1 MLRYAPACRAAI
13 VAIVLVL
20 FGLPATVIAQEAT
33 LRGTIRDA
41 AGGPV
46 PGVTVTAHERANG
59 ATAAAAASATTAA
72 VSDAAGAYRIALRP
86 GSYRVIAEL
95 SGLTP
100 AVREAV
106 DVRAGADT
114 VVDLVLTVSGL
125 TDAVQVTG
133 SHIRTTGF
141 QAMVPLQVASRAEIE
156 NSGLANFSDVF
167 KEIPGN
173 SGSEA
178 ASEALPRSGQ
188 SQFNLRGLGYSST
201 LTLVNGHRAGVAPTS
216 DETGAEFTD
225 VNQFP
230 LAMVERVEVLKDGAS
245 AIYGADAVAGVVNVI
260 TRRGF
265 QGVELS
271 ASYQG
276 STNQVG
282 NVNLATGRRYSR
294 GLITLYATYFTQT
307 GNDRTDFDWLVER
320 VGGNGV
326 LGRSQLLNTNGAPST
341 YRPGALNAA
350 GQPIAVADGVGFADP
365 DCEAAGGVFRIRDDG
380 SVDRSSCLHNFADQ
394 IAILPS
400 AQRQQVFG
408 EISHQFSA
416 RAKFSG
422 EASFSRNVLETTRG
436 PGGYSNG
443 TVVNAAGSVYI
454 PASHPFNFFER
465 DPNNPNRLVYVP
477 PSAWNP
483 AVDHAVDV
491 VASLR
496 PLGVAY
502 NGDNAPKRRT
512 QTNYPRVGAT
522 LDLDLGHSW
531 IASAAWQFSAAD
543 LSDFQPLRYRADV
556 FNQLIATGKFNPF
569 GTSTTNPTLVS
580 PKDGVSVA
588 GNSQAVLDQFLTDSL
603 DTAQTVQQTVDLTAS
618 GDAFHLGT
626 HVARLAA
633 GAQFRRVTLESIPD
647 ALQASGHGDTSTL
660 LPTQTGAQ
668 NVTGAFAE
676 LATPIGDATST
687 QFALRFEDH
696 GRFGSTVN
704 PKVAATTRLGDRL
717 RLRGSWG
724 TSFQAPTTFQ
734 VSTSVTRLFLNDPA
748 VLTGGTLRCGS
759 GTVETSNVLVTS
771 QGDDH
776 LEPQHSANSNAGVV
790 INPIHGMQVSVD
802 YWRYRYKDLIA
813 AGANP
818 QAIVTNDCLD
828 DGIPNDPRVI
838 RDGTGG
844 VVNVLTSFVN
854 VGKVDTDG
862 LDFAAEH
869 RWQAGTLG
877 AFNATTDLTWLRR
890 FDVVGGEGGTFDGA
904 GSRNYNNN
912 FRTMP
917 RWRGVAGLHWT
928 RTTQYGGLT
937 LRYISGY
944 TNDQSNNGEVA
955 SYAPVDLSYGYT
967 FAGRGGRSALTVLV
981 GVDNVANLPPPGLTR
996 NDANGRP
1003 IPNTTLVYIDRP
1015 GYDPYSGADL
1025 RGRVVW
1031 LRIMHRF

>member
-1 MLRYAPACRAAI
+1 MLMNAHACRAAI
-13 VAIVLVL
+13 GAIAALL
-20 FGLPATVIAQEAT
+20 FCLPATSVAQEAT

-41 AGGPV
+41 AGGAV
-46 PGVTVTAHERANG
+46 PGATVTAHDRAGG
-59 ATAAAAASATTAA
+59 AAPAA
-72 VSDAAGAYRIALRP
+72 VSDAKGTYRIELRP
-86 GSYRVIAEL
+86 GRYRVTAEL
-95 SGLTP
+95 IGLTP
-100 AVREAV
+100 AVQDAV
-106 DVRAGADT
+106 DVRAGVDT
-114 VVDLVLTVSGL
+114 VVDLVLTLSGL
-125 TDAVQVTG
+125 TETVSVTG

-141 QAMVPLQVASRAEIE
+141 QAMVPVQVASRAEIE
-156 NSGLANFSDVF
+156 NTGLATFSDVF
-167 KEIPGN
+167 KDIPGN

-201 LTLVNGHRAGVAPTS
+201 LMLINGHRAGVAPTS

-271 ASYQG
+271 AGYQG

-282 NVNLATGRRYSR
+282 NFNLATGRRYAR
-294 GLITLYATYFTQT
+294 GLFTLYATYFTQT

-326 LGRSQLLNTNGAPST
+326 PGRSQLLNTNGAPST
-341 YRPGALNAA
+341 YRPGGLNAA
-350 GQPIAVADGVGFADP
+350 GQPIALPDGVGLADP

-394 IAILPS
+394 VAILPS
-400 AQRQQVFG
+400 AQRLQVFG
-408 EISHQFSA
+408 EFSHQLTA

-422 EASFSRNVLETTRG
+422 EVSFSRNVLETTRG

-443 TVVNAAGSVYI
+443 TVTNAAGSVYI

-465 DPNNPNRLVYVP
+465 DPGNPARLVYVP
-477 PSAWNP
+477 PSSWNP
-483 AVDHAVDV
+483 AVDRAVDV

-512 QTNYPRVGAT
+512 QTNYPRAGAAI
-522 LDLDLGHSW
+522 DIDLGHSW
-531 IASAAWQFSAAD
+531 NASAAYQFAAAD
-543 LSDFQPLRYRADV
+543 LSDYQPLRYRADV
-556 FNQLIATGKFNPF
+556 LNQLIATGAFNPF
-569 GTSTTNPTLVS
+569 GTSTATPALVS
-580 PKDGVSVA
+580 PKDGKSTA
-588 GNSQAVLDQFLTDSL
+588 GNSQAVIDQFVTDSL
-603 DTAQTVQQTVDLTAS
+603 DTAKTIQQTVDVTAS
-618 GDAFHLGT
+618 GDAFRLGERR
-626 HVARLAA
+626 ARLAA
-633 GAQFRRVTLESIPD
+633 GAQFRRVTLDSVPD
-647 ALQASGHGDTSTL
+647 ALQASGRGDTAALQPAQS
-660 LPTQTGAQ
+660 GSQ
-668 NVTGAFAE
+668 NVVGLFTE
-676 LATPIGDATST
+676 LATPIGGTTST

-704 PKVAATTRLGDRL
+704 PKVAATTRLGERL

-734 VSTSVTRLFLNDPA
+734 VSTSITRIFLNDPA
-748 VLTGGTLRCGS
+748 MLIGGTLRCQS
-759 GTVETSNVLVTS
+759 NAVEAGNVLVTS
-771 QGDDH
+771 QGDEQ
-776 LEPQHSANSNAGVV
+776 LKPQHSANSNAGVV
-790 INPIHGMQVSVD
+790 ITPFHGMQVSVD
-802 YWRYRYKDLIA
+802 YWKYRYKDLIA
-813 AGANP
+813 AGANA
-818 QAIVTNDCLD
+818 QAIVNNDCRD
-828 DGIPNDPRVI
+828 DGVPNDPRVI

-844 VVNVLTSFVN
+844 INNVFTSFVN
-854 VGKVDTDG
+854 VGRVDTDG
-862 LDFAAEH
+862 LDLAAEH
-869 RWQAGTLG
+869 RWQAGRLG
-877 AFNATTDLTWLRR
+877 AFNATADVTWLRQ
-890 FDVVGGEGGTFDGA
+890 FDVVGGEGGAFDGA

-917 RWRGVAGLHWT
+917 RWRGVAGLNWT
-928 RTTQYGGLT
+928 RTTHYGGIK
-937 LRYISGY
+937 LRYTSGY
-944 TNDQSNNGEVA
+944 KNDQSNDGQVDD
-955 SYAPVDLSYGYT
+955 YMPVDVSYGYT
-967 FAGRGGRSALTVLV
+967 FAGIGGRSALTVLV
-981 GVDNVANLPPPGLTR
+981 GVDNLAGLAPPGLTR

-1003 IPNTTLVYIDRP
+1003 VPGSALVYVDRP

-1031 LRIMHRF
+1031 LRVMHRF